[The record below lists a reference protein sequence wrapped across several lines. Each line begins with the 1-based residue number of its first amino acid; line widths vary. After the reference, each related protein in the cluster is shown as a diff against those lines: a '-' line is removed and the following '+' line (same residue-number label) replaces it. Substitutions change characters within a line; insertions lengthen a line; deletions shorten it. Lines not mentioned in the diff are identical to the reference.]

1 MKNNPFRL
9 RPRVA
14 RYRNDLRL
22 ERRERGLTC
31 KKVALIIGKSVAQL
45 NRYETG
51 ERLPTLITALKL
63 QILYRSQLAGIYSR
77 VYQRLVKDIRSRE
90 EAVRSLGKRGGHA

>member
-1 MKNNPFRL
+1 MKNNATRVRL
-9 RPRVA
+9 CRSLC
-14 RYRNDLRL
+14 RNDLKL

-63 QILYRSQLAGIYSR
+63 QILYRSQLAGMYSR
-77 VYQRLVKDIRSRE
+77 AYRHLTKDVRARE
-90 EAVRSLGKRGGHA
+90 EAIRSIGKRGAYG

>member
-1 MKNNPFRL
+1 MKHKTIRL
-9 RPRVA
+9 RIR
-14 RYRNDLRL
+14 RSRCRNDLRL

-31 KKVALIIGKSVAQL
+31 KKVSLIIGKSVAQL

-63 QILYRSQLAGIYSR
+63 QILYRAQLAGIYGR
-77 VYQRLVKDIRSRE
+77 FYRQLTKDVRERE
-90 EAVRSLGKRGGHA
+90 EAVRLLGKRGAHV

>member
-1 MKNNPFRL
+1 MNNNTTRL
-9 RPRVA
+9 RLCRT
-14 RYRNDLRL
+14 RDCNDLRL

-31 KKVALIIGKSVAQL
+31 KKVSLIIGKSVAQL

-63 QILYRSQLAGIYSR
+63 QILYRSQLAGIYN
-77 VYQRLVKDIRSRE
+77 RLYKQLTKDVHARE
-90 EAVRSLGKRGGHA
+90 DAIRSLGKRGGHA